1 MTEAAPER
9 ARPQAVPARE
19 APGGGNVLTKKV
31 GPLPTWAW
39 LGIIGIGGAAVWYFY
54 KSRQAKAA
62 ADSTG
67 TTTAGSAGNCTDTN
81 GDTVPCDQ
89 VDYGGQIATLQTE
102 IQDLQGQDTG
112 TSTSTSTGTTST
124 GTSTG
129 TTSTGTSTGTTS
141 TGTTA
146 KPPASGPGLP
156 GPVAGLRA
164 SKVNRT
170 SVTLTWDKT
179 AGATAYYVQLTYQSK
194 TIASRTVATTST
206 IFTGIR
212 PDSSMDGHV
221 SAKNASGQ
229 GPTAQVAFHTPK

>member
-1 MTEAAPER
+1 MSEAAPESTG
-9 ARPQAVPARE
+9 PTAVPARE
-19 APGGGNVLTKKV
+19 TGGQNVLMRKV

-54 KSRQAKAA
+54 KSRQASAA
-62 ADSTG
+62 AAQTG

-102 IQDLQGQDTG
+102 IQNLQGEAATPG
-112 TSTSTSTGTTST
+112 PAGPAGPVGPAGAAGAGAGTTPSGGGSPGG
-124 GTSTG
+124 GTP
-129 TTSTGTSTGTTS
+129 
-141 TGTTA
+141 A
-146 KPPASGPGLP
+146 PKPGVP

-164 SKVNRT
+164 SKVTRT
-170 SVTLTWDKT
+170 SVTLSWSKT
-179 AGATAYYVQLTYQSK
+179 PGATAYYVQLTYQSK

-212 PDSSMDGHV
+212 PDSSMHGHV

-229 GPTAQVAFHTPK
+229 GPTAEVAFHTPR